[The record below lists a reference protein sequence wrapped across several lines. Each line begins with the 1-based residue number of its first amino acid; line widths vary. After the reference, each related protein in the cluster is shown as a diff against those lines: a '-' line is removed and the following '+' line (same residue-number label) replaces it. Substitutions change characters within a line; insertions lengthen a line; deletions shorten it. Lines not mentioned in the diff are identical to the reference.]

1 MRFRVSSTRGS
12 AIGINNSVGREN
24 IKGDILLH
32 ITPPKDLSIID
43 EYFKLGVSKFAC
55 SIELW
60 DTELAKKVT
69 PGKIKFTTRQ
79 RHLDALE
86 YIVKH
91 YGIGKAFSNFVIGIE
106 PFDSLKEG
114 ATYLAKRG
122 IIPTASVWM
131 PMGRPVNGTMHTIKK
146 SKYCLLNYI
155 KNMALSRQNAV
166 DLTFVSSGIFGI
178 IPKAKE
184 KL

>member
-1 MRFRVSSTRGS
+1 M
-12 AIGINNSVGREN
+12 
-24 IKGDILLH
+24 
-32 ITPPKDLSIID
+32 
-43 EYFKLGVSKFAC
+43 
-55 SIELW
+55 
-60 DTELAKKVT
+60 
-69 PGKIKFTTRQ
+69 
-79 RHLDALE
+79 DALE